1 MNILFI
7 CRHNRFRSKVA
18 EAFFNKYNKDRGN
31 KVRSAGVMVDLL
43 YEYSSSNIVKALE
56 EKNAKVESEK
66 SRQVDEYLLK
76 WADKVIIVADNVNKN
91 VFEGKDVEKWEVED
105 CSQEDMNGI
114 RLRVDIIEKKVKG
127 LIKKLSRYKS
137 LNNH

>member
-1 MNILFI
+1 MNVLFI

-31 KVRSAGVMVDLL
+31 KARSAGVMVDLL